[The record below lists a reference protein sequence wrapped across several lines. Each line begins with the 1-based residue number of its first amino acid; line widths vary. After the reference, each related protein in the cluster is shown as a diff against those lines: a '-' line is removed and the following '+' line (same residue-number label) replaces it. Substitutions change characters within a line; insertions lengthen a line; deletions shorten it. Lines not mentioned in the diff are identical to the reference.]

1 VSAPMSWATFAGPP
15 SWVINS
21 ASEFDVFIPTLNT
34 MFSFPSN
41 TTFNNTLFSS
51 GKLKRMSKSNAP
63 VHPSLE
69 RLLLVAAEVA
79 KTRGPAA
86 VAAALNES
94 EQTVTNW
101 KRRGVSKAGAL
112 KAQDVYGCSP
122 NWILHETLPKF
133 AGSKTTSSTSPVL
146 FPSNKVQ
153 QAQASYDLWPFQS
166 ITRADYFNVLTD
178 EDRALVENTA
188 LGLFKARGAS
198 PKQIEPA
205 KYKHA
210 S

>member
-1 VSAPMSWATFAGPP
+1 MCSC
-15 SWVINS
+15 
-21 ASEFDVFIPTLNT
+21 PTLNT
-34 MFSFPSN
+34 TFSFQSN
-41 TTFNNTLFSS
+41 TMFNNTLFSS

-79 KTRGPAA
+79 KTKGPAA

-133 AGSKTTSSTSPVL
+133 AESKTFSSNPVL
-146 FPSNKVQ
+146 FPSNK
-153 QAQASYDLWPFQS
+153 AQETRVSYDLWPFS
-166 ITRADYFNVLTD
+166 TITRADYFNVLTD

-188 LGLFKARGAS
+188 LGLFNARGAN